1 MEYDK
6 TIGNI
11 NIRLSTKRMD
21 QNLRNAQ
28 KLLNLQVVADSNE
41 YIPFG
46 AQGDLREK
54 VCYPD
59 GIYGGVIEYNT
70 PYAHYQYAGELYLA
84 ENGSSYANKY
94 EKKYPSGKELNY
106 HTEGTGKE
114 WFETAKR
121 VHGKQWIDLVKRE
134 AGKG

>member
-11 NIRLSTKRMD
+11 NIRLSTKRID

-59 GIYGGVIEYNT
+59 GIYGEVIEYNT
-70 PYAHYQYAGELYLA
+70 PYAHYQYVGELYLA
-84 ENGSSYANKY
+84 ENGSSYAAKY

-106 HTEGTGKE
+106 HTAGTGKE
-114 WFETAKR
+114 WFEEAKR